1 MAKQNTRKAR
11 KELLGKR
18 DELRRKLQALDLL
31 QRGPSGGTLA
41 EPGDQATQNLEGESI
56 VLVAE
61 RHADELQRIEQALD
75 RLKRGRYGICDSCG
89 RPIGQPRLKAMPS
102 TTLCVECKRMEEALE
117 GPTGERTYVQRWG
130 VAEELLL
137 ELEDGDSPQ

>member
-1 MAKQNTRKAR
+1 MAKQDTRKAR

-31 QRGPSGGTLA
+31 QRGPSGGALA

-61 RHADELQRIEQALD
+61 RQADELQRIEQALD
-75 RLKRGRYGICDSCG
+75 RLKGGRYGICDRCG
-89 RPIGQPRLKAMPS
+89 RPIGQRRLKAMPS
-102 TTLCVECKRMEEALE
+102 SAASARLM
-117 GPTGERTYVQRWG
+117 
-130 VAEELLL
+130 
-137 ELEDGDSPQ
+137 